1 MTVPKG
7 PLGIAITGGGSGLG
21 RGLVTA
27 FLEEGAR
34 VTVLE
39 VSQDKTR
46 QLELDCGTDVV
57 AVCGD
62 VRRYE
67 DNQRTIAAA
76 VSNAGRLDAFVQC
89 AAITD
94 WSPSIGEVDPTQLPA
109 AFDEVM
115 HTNVLGSLLG
125 AKASA
130 PELRRSGGSMVFT
143 LSTSGFFPGGQG
155 ALYSLSKHAMV
166 GLVRQLA
173 YENAP
178 TVRVNAVVPGAV
190 RESRIGGPVALDQQ
204 DLYPEKVAPNL
215 AESVA
220 AVSPL
225 GQYPSAHEYAPIY
238 LLLADPDRSRLVT
251 GSIMFWDTGINL
263 IGHGRDVMD
272 MMQEQKGRQCS

>member
-1 MTVPKG
+1 MTIPESARS
-7 PLGIAITGGGSGLG
+7 IAITGGGSGLG

-46 QLELDCGTDVV
+46 QLQRDCGSDVV

-62 VRRYE
+62 VTRYE
-67 DNQRTIAAA
+67 DNQRAIAAA
-76 VSNAGRLDAFVQC
+76 VTHAGGLDTFIQC

-94 WSPSIGEVDPTQLPA
+94 WSPSIGEIDPAEIPA

-115 HTNVLGSLLG
+115 RTNVLGSLLG
-125 AKASA
+125 AMAST
-130 PELRRSGGSMVFT
+130 PELRRTNGCMIFT

-178 TVRVNAVVPGAV
+178 TIRVNAVVPGAV
-190 RESRIGGPVALDQQ
+190 RESRISGPVALHQQ

-225 GQYPSAHEYAPIY
+225 GQYPSAQDYAPIY
-238 LLLADPDRSRLVT
+238 SLLADPKSSQLAT
-251 GSIMFWDTGINL
+251 GSIIFWDTGINL
-263 IGHGRDVMD
+263 IGHGREVMD
-272 MMQEQKGRQCS
+272 MMQKQEAGQCS